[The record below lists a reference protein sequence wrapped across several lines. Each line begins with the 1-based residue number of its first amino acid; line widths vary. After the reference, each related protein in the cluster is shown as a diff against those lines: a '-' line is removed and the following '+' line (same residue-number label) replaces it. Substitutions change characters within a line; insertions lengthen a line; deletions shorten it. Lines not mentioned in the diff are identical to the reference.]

1 MRGRQ
6 DNVVVIVIV
15 LRRACTPVV
24 VRSTCCRPRCRDQ
37 RRCSPATLITIAI
50 ALAALYVAALIIG
63 HALLLFVLTR
73 WRAHVHR
80 PPLTLPSLVDCCLF
94 TPAIAANVITV
105 AVAVAT
111 ATTIADLVLLFLT
124 CWEYFFPELA
134 TDINFK

>member
-1 MRGRQ
+1 MAQHERTTVQ
-6 DNVVVIVIV
+6 
-15 LRRACTPVV
+15 
-24 VRSTCCRPRCRDQ
+24 CCRHCHRPLPSVYASRRPPRCRDQ
-37 RRCSPATLITIAI
+37 RRCSPVTLITIAI
-50 ALAALYVAALIIG
+50 ALAPLYVAALIIG
-63 HALLLFVLTR
+63 HALSLFVLAR

-80 PPLTLPSLVDCCLF
+80 PPSTLPSLVDCCLF

-111 ATTIADLVLLFLT
+111 ATTIADLVLLFLP